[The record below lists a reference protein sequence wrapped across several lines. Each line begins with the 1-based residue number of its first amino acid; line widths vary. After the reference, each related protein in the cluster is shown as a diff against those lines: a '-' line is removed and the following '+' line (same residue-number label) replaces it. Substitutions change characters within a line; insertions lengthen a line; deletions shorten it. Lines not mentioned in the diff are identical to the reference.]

1 MSRRN
6 DANLKGQLGQSGP
19 GADAFAQRAGNSV
32 EAMKIRSQ
40 LERHVESLFER
51 CPELWGFSVRSE
63 NDELFVSDVGIAPRL
78 SAQQYGEIFQDI
90 ARTLAEFLEEE
101 PGASELLR
109 GRTFARTLH

>member
-6 DANLKGQLGQSGP
+6 DANFKELLGQSGP
-19 GADAFAQRAGNSV
+19 GGDALAQRTANSV

-40 LERHVESLFER
+40 LELQVESLFER
-51 CPELWGFSVRSE
+51 CPELWGFAVRSE

-101 PGASELLR
+101 PDASDLLR

>member
-1 MSRRN
+1 
-6 DANLKGQLGQSGP
+6 
-19 GADAFAQRAGNSV
+19 
-32 EAMKIRSQ
+32 MKIHSQ
-40 LERHVESLFER
+40 LEQQVESLFER

-90 ARTLAEFLEEE
+90 ARTLADVLEEE
-101 PGASELLR
+101 PEACQFLK